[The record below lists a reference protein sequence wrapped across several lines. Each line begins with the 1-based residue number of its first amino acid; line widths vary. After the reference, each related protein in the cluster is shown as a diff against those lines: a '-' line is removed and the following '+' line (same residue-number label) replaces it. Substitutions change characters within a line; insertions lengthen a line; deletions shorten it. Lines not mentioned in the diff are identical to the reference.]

1 MPAKD
6 PKTKK
11 KSSKA
16 KGSSASLRPP
26 KGAKK
31 KSEKKSR
38 RTQFLEGAIQMRL
51 EEIRFLAG
59 EDSPSK
65 ETWRTF
71 RILAEF
77 IKGIDRMRGITKAVS
92 IFGSARVKADSP
104 YYEMSRK
111 IAYELGRK
119 GFTILTGGGPGCM
132 EAANRGAHDAK
143 ALSVGLNIKLPYEA
157 YINPYVDMSE
167 TFNFFFVRK
176 VMLVKYSHA
185 FIILPGG
192 FGTLDEM
199 FEALTLIQTKK
210 VSNFPVIMM
219 GTKYWGPLMSW
230 IKNTLVEEG
239 MINPDD
245 LKDLHLTDDP
255 KEVVKI
261 VSNTWKKYLHDSNKE
276 IQHAR
281 THIDPKDAE

>member
-6 PKTKK
+6 LKTKK
-11 KSSKA
+11 KSA
-16 KGSSASLRPP
+16 IKGPQKTSDKEPNRTP
-26 KGAKK
+26 K
-31 KSEKKSR
+31 KSQKKVASPA
-38 RTQFLEGAIQMRL
+38 GPVQMRL

-59 EDSPSK
+59 EDSPAK

-71 RILAEF
+71 RIMSEF
-77 IKGIDRMRGITKAVS
+77 IKGIDRMTGVTKAVS
-92 IFGSARVKADSP
+92 IFGSARVKPDST
-104 YYEMSRK
+104 YYNLSQK
-111 IAYELGRK
+111 IAYELGK
-119 GFTILTGGGPGCM
+119 SGFSILTGGGPGCM
-132 EAANRGAHDAK
+132 EAANRGAREAK
-143 ALSVGLNIKLPYEA
+143 ALSVGLNIKLPYEVHL
-157 YINPYVDMSE
+157 NPYVDISE

-210 VSNFPVIMM
+210 VSDFPVIMM
-219 GTKYWGPLMSW
+219 GKKYWAPLMDW
-230 IKNTLVEEG
+230 IKNTLVLEK

-261 VSNTWKKYLHDSNKE
+261 VSNNWKKYLKDKNKE
-276 IQHAR
+276 LNEAKVIFQ
-281 THIDPKDAE
+281 THD